1 MNDQRLRKMAQKE
14 QERQAGFKRRIFCC
28 TSTAC
33 LSAGAGVTRT
43 ALDQAE
49 ASVAAVDSAPV
60 EPESTAAQTEVA
72 MVETAAPSMPAP
84 EPKAVP
90 ASPQD
95 AVAKTGADSLPAAP
109 DATSSL
115 QIQVSSQYR
124 QADIWLREAYAAYQA
139 GDLQLALTRYNQVLE
154 IDPGNRNALLGRAAI
169 NVQQGRADVAI
180 EDYQTLLLA
189 NPKDSLAMSSL
200 LGVASYSPLETE
212 SQLKLMIRDE
222 PDSPYLNFA
231 LANAYGAQGRWLDAQ
246 RHYFTALQ
254 NNPEDPNYA
263 YNLAVSLEHISQPGS
278 ARVYYQRALDNIQ
291 NGLATFSPEV
301 VSQRLQVL
309 GKL

>member
-1 MNDQRLRKMAQKE
+1 VTEAESATAAEPAKE
-14 QERQAGFKRRIFCC
+14 
-28 TSTAC
+28 
-33 LSAGAGVTRT
+33 
-43 ALDQAE
+43 
-49 ASVAAVDSAPV
+49 AAAIVESAPV
-60 EPESTAAQTEVA
+60 ESEPPAAQTEVA
-72 MVETAAPSMPAP
+72 MAETRTPSMPAP
-84 EPKAVP
+84 EPKAVQD
-90 ASPQD
+90 SPTQD
-95 AVAKTGADSLPAAP
+95 APATGGDSRPAAA
-109 DATSSL
+109 DTAGSL
-115 QIQVSSQYR
+115 RIVTSSQYR
-124 QADIWLREAYAAYQA
+124 EADIWLREAYTAYQA
-139 GDLQLALTRYNQVLE
+139 GDLQLALSRYNQVLE
-154 IDPGNRNALLGRAAI
+154 IDPMNRSALLGRAAI
-169 NVQQGRADVAI
+169 YVQQGRADAAI

-231 LANAYGAQGRWLDAQ
+231 LANAYGAQGRWHDAQ

-278 ARVYYQRALDNIQ
+278 ARTYYQRALDNIK

-301 VSQRLQVL
+301 VGQRLEVL